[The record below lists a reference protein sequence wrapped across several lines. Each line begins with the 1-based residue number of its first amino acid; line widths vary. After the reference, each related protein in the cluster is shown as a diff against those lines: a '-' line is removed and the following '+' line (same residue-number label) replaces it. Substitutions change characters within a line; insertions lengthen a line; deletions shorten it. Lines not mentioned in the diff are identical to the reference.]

1 MYKLTVKNY
10 IVRAI
15 RLSTR
20 SIKEKF
26 DVVDVALKYK
36 KRKIAILIN
45 NKTIFHG
52 PRHHL
57 KVGDIIDV
65 TGPVHGMATS
75 NNNGRISKQVYL
87 RAELVRTHR

>member
-1 MYKLTVKNY
+1 MYKLHIENH
-10 IVRAI
+10 IVRAV

-26 DVVDVALKYK
+26 NVVDVALKYK
-36 KRKIAILIN
+36 KRTITMLIN
-45 NKTIFHG
+45 DKTIFHG

-57 KVGDIIDV
+57 KVGDIIDA
-65 TGPVHGMATS
+65 TGPVHGMATFND
-75 NNNGRISKQVYL
+75 NNRIRKQVYL